1 MQYSL
6 RFCLNSDKISKDS
19 NNIYYSIY
27 NDDEDEGGE
36 IEDLYFQGNDISEKP
51 LFNCFSKIKDFLEKS
66 PSNFGAYI
74 CICDKYNLDSDVYI
88 EFVKGNGYQM
98 NHEK

>member
-36 IEDLYFQGNDISEKP
+36 IEDLYFQGNDISEKH
-51 LFNCFSKIKDFLEKS
+51 LFNSKIKDFLEKS

-74 CICDKYNLDSDVYI
+74 CICDKYNLD
-88 EFVKGNGYQM
+88 
-98 NHEK
+98 

>member
-1 MQYSL
+1 MMKTKKEKL
-6 RFCLNSDKISKDS
+6 KICIFK
-19 NNIYYSIY
+19 
-27 NDDEDEGGE
+27 
-36 IEDLYFQGNDISEKP
+36 DISEKP

-66 PSNFGAYI
+66 PSNFCVYI

-88 EFVKGNGYQM
+88 EFVKCNGYQM

>member
-6 RFCLNSDKISKDS
+6 RFCLNPDKISKDS

-51 LFNCFSKIKDFLEKS
+51 LFN
-66 PSNFGAYI
+66 
-74 CICDKYNLDSDVYI
+74 
-88 EFVKGNGYQM
+88 
-98 NHEK
+98 